1 MQVCFVNC
9 VVCKCKQG
17 NMMYTS
23 QIAFIVYQQEY
34 LLKVLFYIYIYNCL
48 EINILFCS
56 IYNAVGVCCSEF
68 EIIPRIYFILNVLKH
83 WFLIIYIIY
92 IVDIIIVYVPL
103 CLVDMQM

>member
-9 VVCKCKQG
+9 TVCKCKQN

-23 QIAFIVYQQEY
+23 QIAFIC
-34 LLKVLFYIYIYNCL
+34 LLTRVFIKSIYIYNYL
-48 EINILFCS
+48 EVNILFCN
-56 IYNAVGVCCSEF
+56 IYNTVSVCCSKF
-68 EIIPRIYFILNVLKH
+68 EIMPRIYFILNVLKH

-103 CLVDMQM
+103 YLVDMQM

>member
-34 LLKVLFYIYIYNCL
+34 LLKVLFYIHIYNYLEISVLFFYIYNA
-48 EINILFCS
+48 
-56 IYNAVGVCCSEF
+56 IYTYRSEF
-68 EIIPRIYFILNVLKH
+68 EIIPRIYFILNTLKY
-83 WFLIIYIIY
+83 WFLTDYVIY
-92 IVDIIIVYVPL
+92 IVDIIIIYVSL

>member
-34 LLKVLFYIYIYNCL
+34 LLKVLFYIYIYNYL
-48 EINILFCS
+48 EINILFCN
-56 IYNAVGVCCSEF
+56 IYNTVSVCCSKF
-68 EIIPRIYFILNVLKH
+68 EIMPRIYFILNVLKH

-103 CLVDMQM
+103 YLVDMQM

>member
-9 VVCKCKQG
+9 TVCKCKQN

-23 QIAFIVYQQEY
+23 QIAFIC
-34 LLKVLFYIYIYNCL
+34 LLTRVFIKSI
-48 EINILFCS
+48 ILFCN
-56 IYNAVGVCCSEF
+56 IYNTVSVCCSKF
-68 EIIPRIYFILNVLKH
+68 EIMPRIYFILNVLKH

-103 CLVDMQM
+103 YLVDMQM

>member
-34 LLKVLFYIYIYNCL
+34 L
-48 EINILFCS
+48 S
-56 IYNAVGVCCSEF
+56 
-68 EIIPRIYFILNVLKH
+68 
-83 WFLIIYIIY
+83 LIHI
-92 IVDIIIVYVPL
+92 
-103 CLVDMQM
+103 

>member
-1 MQVCFVNC
+1 MNC
-9 VVCKCKQG
+9 IVCKCKQG

-34 LLKVLFYIYIYNCL
+34 LLKVLFYIYIYNYL

-68 EIIPRIYFILNVLKH
+68 EIISRIYFILNTLKY
-83 WFLIIYIIY
+83 WFLTAYVIYIA
-92 IVDIIIVYVPL
+92 DIIIVYVSP